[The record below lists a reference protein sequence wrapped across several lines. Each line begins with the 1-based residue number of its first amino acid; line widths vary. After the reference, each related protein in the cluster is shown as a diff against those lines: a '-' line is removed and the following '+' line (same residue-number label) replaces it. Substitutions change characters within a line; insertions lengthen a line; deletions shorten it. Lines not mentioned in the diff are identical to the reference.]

1 LPNTFKLVCTNLPSD
16 EVLLN
21 DIIPKRFNPRLIE
34 LVNKYALTPPKSDRT
49 TRVWYNEEDASVLF
63 EYRDE
68 DIPLEARVV
77 NAIYYYR
84 DLFLKRA
91 IDLNFFRHGLAD
103 LATLI
108 MHRNPDLYS
117 GIIDLLRILGCDIV
131 VFETPS
137 LYKPSSREIE
147 RSFKGL
153 ERILDVRHGVTSV
166 VLKVRSKILNKPLP
180 RKRVYIHYIVPTE
193 KGREEYDATTE
204 TDEKGEARI
213 SAPKYSILHVKLE
226 GAKEEKKI
234 IVGDREAVETLQ
246 FLDFKAD
253 VLPILIITGL
263 AGVLITMLLL
273 LLP

>member
-16 EVLLN
+16 EVLLD
-21 DIIPKRFNPRLIE
+21 DIIPRRFNPRLIE

-77 NAIYYYR
+77 NTIYYYR
-84 DLFLKRA
+84 DLFLKRE
-91 IDLNFFRHGLAD
+91 IDLNFFRHGLAN

-117 GIIDLLRILGCDIV
+117 GIIDLLKILGCDIV
-131 VFETPS
+131 VLETPL
-137 LYKPSSREIE
+137 LYKPSSQEIE

-204 TDEKGEARI
+204 TDEKGEAKI
-213 SAPKYSILHVKLE
+213 SAPKYSVLHVKLE

-246 FLDFKAD
+246 SLDFKAD
-253 VLPILIITGL
+253 ILPILTITGL
-263 AGVLITMLLL
+263 AGVLITILLL
-273 LLP
+273 LFP

>member
-1 LPNTFKLVCTNLPSD
+1 VCTSLPSD
-16 EVLLN
+16 EVLD
-21 DIIPKRFNPRLIE
+21 DIIPRRFNPRLIE

-68 DIPLEARVV
+68 DIPLEARIV

-84 DLFLKRA
+84 DLFLKHA
-91 IDLNFFRHGLAD
+91 IDLNFFRHGLAN
-103 LATLI
+103 LATSI
-108 MHRNPDLYS
+108 MHKNPDLYS
-117 GIIDLLRILGCDIV
+117 EIVNLLRILGCDIV
-131 VFETPS
+131 VFETPI
-137 LYKPSSREIE
+137 LYKPSSQEIE

-153 ERILDVRHGVTSV
+153 ERILDIRHGVTSV

-180 RKRVYIHYIVPTE
+180 RKRIYIHYIVPTE
-193 KGREEYDATTE
+193 KGKEEYNATTE
-204 TDEKGEARI
+204 TDEKGEAKI
-213 SAPKYSILHVKLE
+213 SAPKYSMLHVKLE

-234 IVGDREAVETLQ
+234 IVVGDREAVETLQ

-253 VLPILIITGL
+253 ILPILIITGL
-263 AGVLITMLLL
+263 AGVLITILLL

>member
-1 LPNTFKLVCTNLPSD
+1 VCTNLPSD

-21 DIIPKRFNPRLIE
+21 DIIPKRFNPRLVE

-91 IDLNFFRHGLAD
+91 IDLNFFRHGLAN
-103 LATLI
+103 LATSI

-131 VFETPS
+131 VLETPL
-137 LYKPSSREIE
+137 LYKPSSQEIE

-153 ERILDVRHGVTSV
+153 ERVLDVRHGVTSV

-180 RKRVYIHYIVPTE
+180 RKRVYIHYIAPTE
-193 KGREEYDATTE
+193 KGREEYNATTE
-204 TDEKGEARI
+204 TDEKGEAKI

-253 VLPILIITGL
+253 ILPILTITGL